1 MADSW
6 VSSSLATLA
15 ELAPLAPEKAM
26 TAMSKVTTMTASELA
41 PYAAGLLLAWPVL
54 AMSLRY
60 RRMRK
65 LQKKYKY
72 PTRESLSKMTD
83 QEAYEIQKEVAQL
96 EFPFM
101 FVKALQ
107 FALFRTYGIPTIS
120 GLLTK
125 TSQFS
130 NPGTSLKR
138 YTDTSVLVQEM
149 VGNNPASA
157 RSLVGLARTRY
168 LHSGYRSSG
177 KILEDDMLFTLA
189 LFALEPIKFIEKYE
203 WRSLTDLERCAI
215 GTFWKSVGDGLEIS
229 YEKLPSGKTGFK
241 DGIQWLEEINTWS
254 QKYEEETMVP
264 FKKNRETADQT
275 TAVLLYML
283 PKFLH
288 PAGLQF
294 VSYMMDE
301 RLRKAMYYDP
311 PNAFSSAFFST
322 VLATRRFFLRHL
334 ALPRPYFMRYASVTE
349 GEDANQRHFV
359 TTWDAAPYYVKPTFW
374 NRWGPTAWVTWA
386 LGRPVPGDGGDKY
399 YPNGYKISDVGPK
412 YFEGK
417 GQKQL
422 AETLEELKEYRTGK
436 CPFH

>member
-6 VSSSLATLA
+6 LSSSLATLTT
-15 ELAPLAPEKAM
+15 LAPNKAM
-26 TAMSKVTTMTASELA
+26 TASDIA

-54 AMSLRY
+54 TMSLRY
-60 RRMRK
+60 RRVHN
-65 LQKKYKY
+65 LHKKYNY

-83 QEAYEIQKEVAQL
+83 QESFEIQKEVAQL

-101 FVKALQ
+101 FIKALQ

-130 NPGTSLKR
+130 SPETSLKR

-157 RSLVGLARTRY
+157 RAYLGLARTRY
-168 LHSGYRSSG
+168 LHSGYRASG

-189 LFALEPIKFIEKYE
+189 LFALEPIKFIEKFE
-203 WRSLTDLERCAI
+203 WRALTDLERCAI

-241 DGIQWLEEINTWS
+241 DGLQWLEEINAWS
-254 QKYEEETMVP
+254 QAYEEEKMVP
-264 FKKNRETADQT
+264 HVKNRETADQT

-283 PKFLH
+283 PEFLH
-288 PAGLQF
+288 PLGLQF
-294 VSYMMDE
+294 VSFMMDE
-301 RLRKAMYYDP
+301 RLRRAMYY
-311 PNAFSSAFFST
+311 NAPTALSSVIFSSLLT
-322 VLATRRFFLRHL
+322 IRKLFLRYL
-334 ALPRPYFMRYASVTE
+334 ALPRPYFMRYSSFTE
-349 GEDANQRHFV
+349 GADANEHIFLTQ
-359 TTWDAAPYYVKPTFW
+359 WDAAPYYVKPTFW
-374 NRWGPTAWVTWA
+374 NRWGPTAWLTWA
-386 LGRPVPGDGGDKY
+386 LGRPVPGDEGDKY
-399 YPNGYKISDVGPK
+399 YPNGYTIADVGPK

-417 GQKQL
+417 GKKQL
-422 AETLEELKEYRTGK
+422 EETLEELKQYRTGK